1 MLVGLTKSRIV
12 IDTKVFVGALLR
24 SEGYN
29 RQVLRSCLE
38 ERSKPIMGHALLL
51 EYEDVLGRKE
61 LFHDSLLSAR
71 ERRRLFEAFLS
82 VCEWVQIYY
91 RWRPNLH
98 DEADN
103 HLLELAIAG
112 GVSSIVTHNVRDFR
126 GAELQFPQVRIISPR
141 EFIKELA

>member
-1 MLVGLTKSRIV
+1 LEPRIIV
-12 IDTKVFVGALLR
+12 DTNVFVGALLR

-38 ERSKPIMGHALLL
+38 ERSKPIMGHALLS

-61 LFHDSLLSAR
+61 LFRDSALSAR
-71 ERRRLFEAFLS
+71 ERMRLFEAFLS

-91 RWRPNLH
+91 GWRPNLR

-103 HLLELAIAG
+103 HLVELAIAG

-126 GAELQFPQVRIISPR
+126 GAELQFPQVRVISPK